1 VGQGF
6 SPADARL
13 CAPYTPRM
21 TIPVADRIRG
31 ALLGLAC
38 GDALGAPAE
47 FKSAATIRQEYGTL
61 RDMVGGGVWMPG
73 EWTDDT
79 GMALAVAEGILEAPA
94 DPVSAIG
101 RNFLEWRRTAKDV
114 GNTVRAALDAYAG
127 DWAAASAGT
136 SMARSGHAGGNG
148 SLMRTLPVALA
159 YAGREQML
167 RESARISAM
176 THWDAQA
183 EVCCRLYCLWIREL
197 LADDR
202 PAVAEPARRAELWQS
217 AVRSAEDHVAAHGR
231 LAPDSHGPSP
241 LPVDFWP
248 RVRGM
253 AFTPLADL
261 QPTGY
266 AGFVVDCLE
275 AAVACVVQGPS
286 LEEVIVTLVNLGG
299 EADTM
304 AAVAGGAAG
313 AYWGVQGI
321 PARWLDVLHQR
332 ERLERVAAEVVVA
345 RK

>member
-1 VGQGF
+1 
-6 SPADARL
+6 
-13 CAPYTPRM
+13 M
-21 TIPVADRIRG
+21 TIPVSDRIRG

-47 FKSAATIRQEYGTL
+47 FKSAPRIRQEYGTL

-94 DPVSAIG
+94 DPVSVIG

-114 GNTVRAALDAYAG
+114 GNTIRAALDAYAG

-159 YAGREQML
+159 YADREQML

-183 EVCCRLYCLWIREL
+183 EVCCGLYCLWIREL

-202 PAVAEPARRAELWQS
+202 PAVAEAARRAELWQS
-217 AVRSAEDHVAAHGR
+217 AVHSAEQHVAAHGR

-241 LPVDFWP
+241 LPVHFWP
-248 RVRGM
+248 RVRGT
-253 AFTPLADL
+253 AYAPLTNL

-286 LEEVIVTLVNLGG
+286 LEEVLVTLVNLGG

-313 AYWGVQGI
+313 AHWGVEGI

-332 ERLERVAAEVVVA
+332 DRLERVAAEIVAA

>member
-1 VGQGF
+1 
-6 SPADARL
+6 
-13 CAPYTPRM
+13 M
-21 TIPVADRIRG
+21 TTSVSDRIRG

-47 FKSAATIRQEYGTL
+47 FKSAGTVRQEYGTL

-79 GMALAVAEGILEAPA
+79 GMALAVAEGILEAA
-94 DPVSAIG
+94 EDLVNAVG
-101 RNFLEWRRTAKDV
+101 RRFLEWRRSAKDV
-114 GNTVRAALDAYAG
+114 GNTIRAALDTYAG
-127 DWAAASAGT
+127 NWAAASAGT
-136 SMARSGHAGGNG
+136 SMARAGHAGGNG

-183 EVCCRLYCLWIREL
+183 EVCCGLYCLWIREL

-202 PAVAEPARRAELWQS
+202 PAVAAAARRAELWQS
-217 AVRSAEDHVAAHGR
+217 AVRSAEEHVASHGR

-241 LPVDFWP
+241 LPVHFWP

-253 AFTPLADL
+253 AFTPLTDL

-275 AAVACVVQGPS
+275 AAVACVVQSPS
-286 LEEVIVTLVNLGG
+286 LEEALVTLVNLGG

-313 AYWGVQGI
+313 AHWGVQGI

-332 ERLERVAAEVVVA
+332 ERLERVAAQLVA
-345 RK
+345 APNKIARQEISSAQRRT

>member
-1 VGQGF
+1 
-6 SPADARL
+6 
-13 CAPYTPRM
+13 M

-31 ALLGLAC
+31 ALLALAC

-114 GNTVRAALDAYAG
+114 GNTIRAALDAYAG

-159 YAGREQML
+159 YADREQML
-167 RESARISAM
+167 RESARVSAM

-183 EVCCRLYCLWIREL
+183 EVCCGLYCLWIREL

-202 PAVAEPARRAELWQS
+202 PTVAATSRRAELWTS
-217 AVRSAEDHVAAHGR
+217 AVRSAEEHVASHGR
-231 LAPDSHGPSP
+231 LAPDSHGSSP
-241 LPVDFWP
+241 LPVDFWT

-253 AFTPLADL
+253 AFTRLTDL

-275 AAVACVVQGPS
+275 AAVACVVQGRS
-286 LEEVIVTLVNLGG
+286 LEEVLVTLVNLGG

-313 AYWGVQGI
+313 AHWGVQGI

-332 ERLERVAAEVVVA
+332 ERIERVAAQLVA
-345 RK
+345 RESRVSDVA

>member
-1 VGQGF
+1 
-6 SPADARL
+6 
-13 CAPYTPRM
+13 
-21 TIPVADRIRG
+21 
-31 ALLGLAC
+31 
-38 GDALGAPAE
+38 
-47 FKSAATIRQEYGTL
+47 
-61 RDMVGGGVWMPG
+61 
-73 EWTDDT
+73 
-79 GMALAVAEGILEAPA
+79 MALAVAEGILEAPE
-94 DPVSAIG
+94 DPISAVG
-101 RNFLEWRRTAKDV
+101 RRFVEWRRSAKDV
-114 GNTVRAALDAYAG
+114 GSTIGAALGAYAG

-136 SMARSGHAGGNG
+136 PQAQSGYAAGNG

-159 YAGREQML
+159 YADREQML

-183 EVCCRLYCLWIREL
+183 EVCCALYCLWIGEL

-202 PAVAEPARRAELWQS
+202 PNLAEPCRRAELWKS
-217 AVRSAEDHVAAHGR
+217 AVRSAEELVTAHGR

-241 LPVDFWP
+241 LPVHFWP

-253 AFTPLADL
+253 AFTPMTDL

-286 LEEVIVTLVNLGG
+286 LEEVLVTLVNLGG

-313 AYWGVQGI
+313 AYWGVQAI
-321 PARWLDVLHQR
+321 PERWLDVLHQR
-332 ERLERVAAEVVVA
+332 DRLERVAAQLVDQRTRSE
-345 RK
+345 

>member
-1 VGQGF
+1 
-6 SPADARL
+6 
-13 CAPYTPRM
+13 
-21 TIPVADRIRG
+21 
-31 ALLGLAC
+31 
-38 GDALGAPAE
+38 
-47 FKSAATIRQEYGTL
+47 
-61 RDMVGGGVWMPG
+61 
-73 EWTDDT
+73 
-79 GMALAVAEGILEAPA
+79 
-94 DPVSAIG
+94 VSAIG

-114 GNTVRAALDAYAG
+114 GNTIRAALDAYAG

-159 YAGREQML
+159 YADREQML

-176 THWDAQA
+176 THWDGQA
-183 EVCCRLYCLWIREL
+183 EVCCALYCLWIREL

-202 PAVAEPARRAELWQS
+202 PAVAEAARRAELWQS
-217 AVRSAEDHVAAHGR
+217 AVHSAEEHVAAHGR

-241 LPVDFWP
+241 LPVHFWP

-253 AFTPLADL
+253 AFAPLTDL

-275 AAVACVVQGPS
+275 AAVACVVRGPS
-286 LEEVIVTLVNLGG
+286 LEDVLVTLVNLGG

-313 AYWGVQGI
+313 AHWGVQGI

-332 ERLERVAAEVVVA
+332 ERVERVAAQMVA
-345 RK
+345 ARR